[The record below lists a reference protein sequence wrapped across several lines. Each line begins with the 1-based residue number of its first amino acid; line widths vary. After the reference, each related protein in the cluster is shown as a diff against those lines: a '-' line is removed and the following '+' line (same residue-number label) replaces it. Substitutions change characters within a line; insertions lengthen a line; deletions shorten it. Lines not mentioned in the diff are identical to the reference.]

1 VDRSGKGFRMKIE
14 SIRVSRNL
22 RGDGKTV
29 LKRRKFNYYFSG
41 TSKKNAVEILQ
52 PWLNF
57 LEGIEK
63 NR

>member
-1 VDRSGKGFRMKIE
+1 MKIE